1 MTGTQ
6 RDIFDAHVR
15 KEELL
20 QIKFEL
26 MGQLLRRDIV
36 KRIVDMYKWQSLYIY
51 GGGYL
56 GIQAYD
62 AFHHFINVAGV
73 IDQKG
78 ELLVS
83 RDDIQVFLPQDLA
96 KMEDDLPIIITPL
109 EYARDIRNNLLKYG
123 SEERI
128 FYLNELF

>member
-1 MTGTQ
+1 MTKTQ
-6 RDIFDAHVR
+6 RDIFDSYVRR
-15 KEELL
+15 KELF

-26 MGQLLRRDIV
+26 MGQLLRRDTV
-36 KRIVDMYKWQSLYIY
+36 KRIVDTYAWQSIYIY

-62 AFHHFINVAGV
+62 AFCHFIDVAGV
-73 IDQKG
+73 IDRTG
-78 ELLVS
+78 ELLVP
-83 RDDIQVFLPQDLA
+83 RDDIDVFLPQDLA

-109 EYARDIRNNLLKYG
+109 EYARDIRNDLLKYR

-128 FYLNELF
+128 YYLNELF